1 MRLREVRAIQGS
13 MRQGSFENS
22 AREAGPFLPP
32 RLPPDY
38 LGLART
44 AWDAR
49 TDKAS
54 KTPMKISVEYFPN
67 ERPFITQEI
76 VGKKLTA

>member
-1 MRLREVRAIQGS
+1 MRLREVRAIQGT
-13 MRQGSFENS
+13 MRQGSFKNS
-22 AREAGPFLPP
+22 AREAGPFCH
-32 RLPPDY
+32 RGLPPDY

-49 TDKAS
+49 TNKAS
-54 KTPMKISVEYFPN
+54 KTPMKIPVEYFPN

-76 VGKKLTA
+76 AEKS